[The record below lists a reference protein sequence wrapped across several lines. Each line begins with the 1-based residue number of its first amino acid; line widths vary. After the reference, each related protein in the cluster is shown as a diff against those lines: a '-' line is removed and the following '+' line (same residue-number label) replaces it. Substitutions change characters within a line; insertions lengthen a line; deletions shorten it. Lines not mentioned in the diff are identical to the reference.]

1 MSSVTQ
7 REKSKFIAILD
18 KLCLDAAE
26 GDKSLTRKIESID
39 GQIKNA
45 SGTEIT
51 QLYSAVKDF
60 FMSELKK
67 TVINEF
73 CPNQPPHKYFNKGW
87 ELCSANKLNWLQKQF
102 DPRVF

>member
-1 MSSVTQ
+1 MKLNQIMSSVTQ

-60 FMSELKK
+60 IMSELKK
-67 TVINEF
+67 QLSMNSAQISLLINILTRDGN
-73 CPNQPPHKYFNKGW
+73 CVARI
-87 ELCSANKLNWLQKQF
+87 S
-102 DPRVF
+102 

>member
-1 MSSVTQ
+1 MKLNQIMSSVTQ

-67 TVINEF
+67 QLSMNSAQISLLINILTRDEN
-73 CPNQPPHKYFNKGW
+73 CVARI
-87 ELCSANKLNWLQKQF
+87 S
-102 DPRVF
+102 